1 MQPISVA
8 KKPFFL
14 LGMCLIIQLSFA
26 GVTTAGPPG
35 GVPAPI
41 WTIFGNSN
49 TDAAQDFLGTIDAQD
64 LVLKTNNLERL
75 TIRKTGEV
83 DVKGDVA
90 IGNDLFV
97 ANRLDVDGNLTVEGF
112 IAVAGDVVHPSD
124 VRLKKDISTLSNAL
138 VGVMQLRGVGFRW
151 KDEDKDAEMRPQVG
165 VIAQEVERIFPELVV
180 TNSKGYK
187 AVAYSKLTPVLIEA
201 VKELKAEK
209 DALEARLAALEQR
222 LGSQGSP
229 MQSTTFGLSIGW
241 PLIGGFLLLGLGLGR
256 RRKQQ
261 RA

>member
-14 LGMCLIIQLSFA
+14 LGMCLIMQLSFA
-26 GVTTAGPPG
+26 GVTTAGPAQ
-35 GVPAPI
+35 GVSAPI
-41 WTIFGNSN
+41 WSMFGNTNS
-49 TDAAQDFLGTIDAQD
+49 DDDVDFLGTTDAQD

-83 DVKGDVA
+83 DVVGDVA
-90 IGNDLFV
+90 MGNDLFV
-97 ANRLDVDGNLTVEGF
+97 ANNLDVDGN
-112 IAVAGDVVHPSD
+112 IAVNGMIVHMSD